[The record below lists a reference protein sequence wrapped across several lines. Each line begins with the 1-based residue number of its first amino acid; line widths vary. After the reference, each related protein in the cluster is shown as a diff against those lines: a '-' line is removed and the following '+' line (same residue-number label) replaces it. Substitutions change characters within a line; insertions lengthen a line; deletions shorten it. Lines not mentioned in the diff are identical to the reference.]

1 MFCPK
6 CGQQNPD
13 IGKFCRGC
21 GTDLGNVSSA
31 LSAPPAPVRLTSRK
45 GRPIY
50 LETAI
55 TKMFTGL
62 AFLIIAIILGVT
74 GLADAKL
81 WWFWLLIPAFG
92 SLGRGIA
99 QYVQIRQAEK
109 GKLAGVHVAED
120 HAFPPIQNSA
130 LPSKEPEW
138 VSPESKYRTGD
149 LVPPSVTE
157 HTTRHLDINS
167 EGETIALP
175 KK

>member
-13 IGKFCRGC
+13 IGKFCRSC
-21 GTDLGNVSSA
+21 GTDLGNVSSSLATAPEAIRA
-31 LSAPPAPVRLTSRK
+31 LRRRV
-45 GRPIY
+45 RPISI
-50 LETAI
+50 ETAI

-99 QYVQIRQAEK
+99 QYAQIRRAEK
-109 GKLAGVHVAED
+109 GQLAGVHIAPE
-120 HAFPPIQNSA
+120 HAIPSVQNSA
-130 LPSKEPEW
+130 LPAKEPEW

-149 LVPPSVTE
+149 LIPPSVTE

-167 EGETIALP
+167 EGETVPFP

>member
-1 MFCPK
+1 
-6 CGQQNPD
+6 
-13 IGKFCRGC
+13 
-21 GTDLGNVSSA
+21 
-31 LSAPPAPVRLTSRK
+31 
-45 GRPIY
+45 
-50 LETAI
+50 
-55 TKMFTGL
+55 MFTGL